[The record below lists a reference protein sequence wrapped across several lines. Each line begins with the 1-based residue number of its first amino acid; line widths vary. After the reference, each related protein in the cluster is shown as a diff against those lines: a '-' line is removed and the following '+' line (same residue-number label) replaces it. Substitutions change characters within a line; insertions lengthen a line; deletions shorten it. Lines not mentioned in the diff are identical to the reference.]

1 MPIRLSVGL
10 STTEKK
16 EGIPSSNIDPKINI
30 NHHKN
35 HISLNPSHTKAT
47 QMNPSAMMVG
57 TTPSGGGGSAMVGA
71 RSWQPP
77 QWYRRLVWHLALMPM
92 AKEVEADATA
102 G

>member
-1 MPIRLSVGL
+1 
-10 STTEKK
+10 
-16 EGIPSSNIDPKINI
+16 
-30 NHHKN
+30 
-35 HISLNPSHTKAT
+35 
-47 QMNPSAMMVG
+47 MNPSAMMVG

-77 QWYRRLVWHLALMPM
+77 HWYRRLVWHLALMPM